1 MAIPRHLYSDE
12 RSMQLK
18 KQSHLR
24 IAHAQITQR
33 KENLDDVHSI
43 CLIGDKVVVG
53 FRTGYRTNDCGGC
66 WPHSER
72 KTRPCFMVR
81 VFRQIW
87 RRGLHS
93 MPPESMTFERSGKT
107 RQLAGR
113 LIRQQG
119 RLRALQS
126 VFPLVAVLD
135 DERSQKLLSGLDI
148 FCSSS

>member
-1 MAIPRHLYSDE
+1 
-12 RSMQLK
+12 
-18 KQSHLR
+18 
-24 IAHAQITQR
+24 
-33 KENLDDVHSI
+33 
-43 CLIGDKVVVG
+43 
-53 FRTGYRTNDCGGC
+53 
-66 WPHSER
+66 
-72 KTRPCFMVR
+72 
-81 VFRQIW
+81 
-87 RRGLHS
+87 
-93 MPPESMTFERSGKT
+93 MTFERSGKT